1 MTASIHSPPAS
12 PIHAKKPVNTGLSA
26 ETGDKPPE
34 MGGDFALLFANMMAG
49 AQGQKLAASADA
61 ASPAANELQAQPL
74 GSKLNIITTTK
85 PVMSDE
91 SLLAFAKSQGL
102 DEKALSLIFQAKP
115 TEAPSDTHTELEA
128 AANLTITPAVEAASA
143 LNSLNVNT
151 VPSTITL
158 EAASALNSLNIN
170 TVPST
175 ITLEAASALNSLN
188 VNVDTTSLDVAKL
201 NVATSTTTLDS
212 ATTAKLMNSDAALL
226 KVSLA
231 NATPE
236 IKPVVQPNTLQL
248 DAESSMSWSVENTEP
263 TKTLLNAAA
272 PVANE
277 VLKPVLF
284 GLNGVRDGII
294 KPTTPAAVELP
305 TAYPEKQSLAA
316 SLLFAAPEAA
326 QFAKRLESKMA
337 LLKAPETMFSKAK
350 PTYAISAPLNIEA
363 SAVILPDPV
372 LDTLVIDTELT
383 GQELQSVLSHKQET
397 GGENK
402 DTSTP
407 TTSNVS
413 QTDADER
420 VQQYEK
426 ISQRVAEA
434 LGQRLSAQ
442 IARGDW
448 KVDLT
453 LKPHNLGNIGIELKM
468 HKGELQASFTASNS
482 ATRDL
487 IVDGLP
493 KLRQTLGNLGM
504 DIAHMDVNNKQERQN
519 GGNST
524 PGQQQHQG
532 NRGSASG
539 EIAKTVT
546 TSTPTVA
553 ASKTGSTDGLDV
565 LV

>member
-1 MTASIHSPPAS
+1 MTASIHSPAAS

-115 TEAPSDTHTELEA
+115 TEAASDTPTELEA
-128 AANLTITPAVEAASA
+128 VANLITATTALSSPALDAASA
-143 LNSLNVNT
+143 LNSLNVNI
-151 VPSTITL
+151 VPSTTTL
-158 EAASALNSLNIN
+158 D
-170 TVPST
+170 
-175 ITLEAASALNSLN
+175 AASALNSLN
-188 VNVDTTSLDVAKL
+188 VNVDTTPLDVAKL

-226 KVSLA
+226 KASPA
-231 NATPE
+231 NVAPE
-236 IKPVVQPNTLQL
+236 IKPAVQPNTLHL

-326 QFAKRLESKMA
+326 QFAKRLEVKMA
-337 LLKAPETMFSKAK
+337 LLKAPENMFSKAK
-350 PTYAISAPLNIEA
+350 PTAAISAPLNIEA

-553 ASKTGSTDGLDV
+553 ASKTGSADGLDV

>member
-1 MTASIHSPPAS
+1 MTATIHSPAAS
-12 PIHAKKPVNTGLSA
+12 PIHAKKPVNTGLST

-34 MGGDFALLFANMMAG
+34 TGGDFALLFASMMAG
-49 AQGQKLAASADA
+49 AQGQKLAATEGE
-61 ASPAANELQAQPL
+61 ASPAASELQAQPL

-102 DEKALSLIFQAKP
+102 DEKAISLIFQAKP
-115 TEAPSDTHTELEA
+115 TPPVSDP
-128 AANLTITPAVEAASA
+128 LTDGEVASTPVVSTLATDASTTIDG
-143 LNSLNVNT
+143 LNVN
-151 VPSTITL
+151 
-158 EAASALNSLNIN
+158 AASQASTLLTDANSNLKNI
-170 TVPST
+170 
-175 ITLEAASALNSLN
+175 
-188 VNVDTTSLDVAKL
+188 
-201 NVATSTTTLDS
+201 
-212 ATTAKLMNSDAALL
+212 DAALL
-226 KVSLA
+226 AASLA
-231 NATPE
+231 KVTPA
-236 IKPVVQPNTLQL
+236 IKPAAQPNTLQL
-248 DAESSMSWSVENTEP
+248 DADSSMSWSVENPEQ
-263 TKTLLNAAA
+263 TKALLNSPA
-272 PVANE
+272 PVGNE

-284 GLNGVRDGII
+284 GLNGVRDGVI
-294 KPTTPAAVELP
+294 KPTTPAATELQI
-305 TAYPEKQSLAA
+305 AHPEKLSLAA
-316 SLLFAAPEAA
+316 SLIFAAPEAA
-326 QFAKRLESKMA
+326 QFAKRLQTKMA
-337 LLKAPETMFSKAK
+337 LLKAPDNLTANTKTSTIIST
-350 PTYAISAPLNIEA
+350 PTSLDT
-363 SAVILPDPV
+363 SAVSLPDPV
-372 LDTLVIDTELT
+372 LDTLVVDTELS
-383 GQELQSVLSHKQET
+383 GQELQSVLSHKQDT

-402 DTSTP
+402 DLSAP
-407 TTSNVS
+407 ASNNVS
-413 QTDADER
+413 QTDAQDR
-420 VQQYEK
+420 VEQYEK
-426 ISQRVAEA
+426 ITQRVAEA

-468 HKGELQASFTASNS
+468 NKGELEASFTASN
-482 ATRDL
+482 AVTRDL

-553 ASKTGSTDGLDV
+553 ASKTGGADGLDV

>member
-1 MTASIHSPPAS
+1 MTASIHSPAAS

-61 ASPAANELQAQPL
+61 ASPAASELQAQPL

-102 DEKALSLIFQAKP
+102 DEKALSLIFQAKSS
-115 TEAPSDTHTELEA
+115 EAASDTPPELEVAANLAITPALEA
-128 AANLTITPAVEAASA
+128 AST
-143 LNSLNVNT
+143 LNSLN
-151 VPSTITL
+151 
-158 EAASALNSLNIN
+158 A
-170 TVPST
+170 
-175 ITLEAASALNSLN
+175 
-188 VNVDTTSLDVAKL
+188 DTTALDATKL
-201 NVATSTTTLDS
+201 NVATSPTALDS
-212 ATTAKLMNSDAALL
+212 ATTAKHMNSDAALL
-226 KVSLA
+226 KASPA
-231 NATPE
+231 NVTPE
-236 IKPVVQPNTLQL
+236 IKPAVQPNTLQL

-294 KPTTPAAVELP
+294 KPTTPAALELP

-326 QFAKRLESKMA
+326 QFAKRLEAKMA
-337 LLKAPETMFSKAK
+337 LLKAPENMFSKAK
-350 PTYAISAPLNIEA
+350 PTAAISAPLNIEA
-363 SAVILPDPV
+363 SAVILPDPI

-493 KLRQTLGNLGM
+493 KLRQTLGDLGM

-524 PGQQQHQG
+524 PDQQQHQG

-553 ASKTGSTDGLDV
+553 ASKTGIADGLDV

>member
-1 MTASIHSPPAS
+1 MTATIHSPAAS
-12 PIHAKKPVNTGLSA
+12 PIHAKKPVNTGLST

-34 MGGDFALLFANMMAG
+34 TGGDFALLFASMMAG
-49 AQGQKLAASADA
+49 AQGQKLAATEGE
-61 ASPAANELQAQPL
+61 ASPAASELQAQPL

-102 DEKALSLIFQAKP
+102 DEKAISLIFQAKP
-115 TEAPSDTHTELEA
+115 TPPVSDP
-128 AANLTITPAVEAASA
+128 LTDGEVATTPVVSTLATDASTTIDG
-143 LNSLNVNT
+143 LNVN
-151 VPSTITL
+151 
-158 EAASALNSLNIN
+158 AASQASTLLTDANS
-170 TVPST
+170 
-175 ITLEAASALNSLN
+175 
-188 VNVDTTSLDVAKL
+188 KM
-201 NVATSTTTLDS
+201 
-212 ATTAKLMNSDAALL
+212 KNSDAALL
-226 KVSLA
+226 AASLA
-231 NATPE
+231 KVTPA
-236 IKPVVQPNTLQL
+236 IKPAAQPNTLQL
-248 DAESSMSWSVENTEP
+248 DADSSMSWSVENPEQ
-263 TKTLLNAAA
+263 TKALLSSPA
-272 PVANE
+272 PVGNE

-284 GLNGVRDGII
+284 GLNGVRDGVI
-294 KPTTPAAVELP
+294 KPTTPAATELQI
-305 TAYPEKQSLAA
+305 AHPEKLSLAA
-316 SLLFAAPEAA
+316 SLIFAAPEAA
-326 QFAKRLESKMA
+326 QFAKRLQTKMA
-337 LLKAPETMFSKAK
+337 LLKAPDNLTANTKTSTIIST
-350 PTYAISAPLNIEA
+350 PTSLDT
-363 SAVILPDPV
+363 SAVSLPDPV
-372 LDTLVIDTELT
+372 LDTLVVDTELT
-383 GQELQSVLSHKQET
+383 GQELQSVLSHKQDT
-397 GGENK
+397 SGENK
-402 DTSTP
+402 DLSAP
-407 TTSNVS
+407 ASNNVS
-413 QTDADER
+413 QTDAQDR
-420 VQQYEK
+420 VEQYEK
-426 ISQRVAEA
+426 ITQRVAEA

-468 HKGELQASFTASNS
+468 NKGELEASFTASN
-482 ATRDL
+482 AVTRDL

-553 ASKTGSTDGLDV
+553 ASKTGGADGLDV

>member
-1 MTASIHSPPAS
+1 MTASIHSPAAS

-26 ETGDKPPE
+26 EPGEKPTE
-34 MGGDFALLFANMMAG
+34 TGGDFALLFASMMAG
-49 AQGQKLAASADA
+49 AQGQNLAAMEGA
-61 ASPAANELQAQPL
+61 ASPAASELQAQPL
-74 GSKLNIITTTK
+74 GSKLNIITTTT

-102 DEKALSLIFQAKP
+102 DEKALSLIFQTKP
-115 TEAPSDTHTELEA
+115 TQIESDPLTNLEVPTAPANVSTDELTA
-128 AANLTITPAVEAASA
+128 MDGTDAANS
-143 LNSLNVNT
+143 
-151 VPSTITL
+151 
-158 EAASALNSLNIN
+158 
-170 TVPST
+170 
-175 ITLEAASALNSLN
+175 
-188 VNVDTTSLDVAKL
+188 
-201 NVATSTTTLDS
+201 
-212 ATTAKLMNSDAALL
+212 KLMNSDAALL
-226 KVSLA
+226 KASLA

-236 IKPVVQPNTLQL
+236 AKPAAQPNTLQL
-248 DAESSMSWSVENTEP
+248 DANSSMSWSVENPEQ
-263 TKTLLNAAA
+263 TKTLINGTA

-284 GLNGVRDGII
+284 GLNGVRDGVI
-294 KPTTPAAVELP
+294 KPTTPTLP
-305 TAYPEKQSLAA
+305 TVAELQNTHPEKQSLAA
-316 SLLFAAPEAA
+316 SLIFAAPEAA
-326 QFAKRLESKMA
+326 QFAKRLQAKMA
-337 LLKAPETMFSKAK
+337 LLKAPENMVAHAK
-350 PTYAISAPLNIEA
+350 PATIINTSTILDPQ
-363 SAVILPDPV
+363 AVSLPDPI
-372 LDTLVIDTELT
+372 LDTLVVETELT
-383 GQELQSVLSHKQET
+383 GQELQSVLSYKQET
-397 GGENK
+397 EGENAELSAPAA
-402 DTSTP
+402 T
-407 TTSNVS
+407 NVS
-413 QTDADER
+413 QTDAEER

-434 LGQRLSAQ
+434 LGQRLAAQ

-468 HKGELQASFTASNS
+468 HKGELEASFTASNS

-493 KLRQTLGNLGM
+493 KLRQTLGDLGM

-524 PGQQQHQG
+524 PSQQQQQG

-553 ASKTGSTDGLDV
+553 ASKTGGADGLDV

>member
-1 MTASIHSPPAS
+1 MTASIHSPAAS

-26 ETGDKPPE
+26 ETGEKPPE

-49 AQGQKLAASADA
+49 AQGQKLAASANA

-74 GSKLNIITTTK
+74 GSKLNIITTIK

-102 DEKALSLIFQAKP
+102 DEKALNLIFQAKP
-115 TEAPSDTHTELEA
+115 AEAASDTPTELETSA
-128 AANLTITPAVEAASA
+128 DLITATTAPSSPSLDAAST
-143 LNSLNVNT
+143 LNSLN
-151 VPSTITL
+151 
-158 EAASALNSLNIN
+158 A
-170 TVPST
+170 
-175 ITLEAASALNSLN
+175 
-188 VNVDTTSLDVAKL
+188 DTTAIEATKL
-201 NVATSTTTLDS
+201 NVATSPTALDS
-212 ATTAKLMNSDAALL
+212 ATTTKLMNSDAALL
-226 KVSLA
+226 KASLA

-248 DAESSMSWSVENTEP
+248 DAESSMSWSVENPEP

-326 QFAKRLESKMA
+326 QFAKRLEAKMA
-337 LLKAPETMFSKAK
+337 LLKAPENMFSKAK
-350 PTYAISAPLNIEA
+350 PTAAISAPLNIEA

-493 KLRQTLGNLGM
+493 KLRQTLGDLGM

-553 ASKTGSTDGLDV
+553 ASKTGSADGLDV

>member
-1 MTASIHSPPAS
+1 MTASIHSPAAS

-26 ETGDKPPE
+26 EPGEKPTE
-34 MGGDFALLFANMMAG
+34 TGGDFALLFASMMAG
-49 AQGQKLAASADA
+49 AQGQNLAAMEGA
-61 ASPAANELQAQPL
+61 ASPAASELQAQPL
-74 GSKLNIITTTK
+74 GSKLNIITTTT

-102 DEKALSLIFQAKP
+102 DEKALSLIFQTKP
-115 TEAPSDTHTELEA
+115 TQIESDPLTNLEVPTAPANVSTDVTAMDGIEA
-128 AANLTITPAVEAASA
+128 A
-143 LNSLNVNT
+143 NS
-151 VPSTITL
+151 
-158 EAASALNSLNIN
+158 
-170 TVPST
+170 
-175 ITLEAASALNSLN
+175 
-188 VNVDTTSLDVAKL
+188 
-201 NVATSTTTLDS
+201 
-212 ATTAKLMNSDAALL
+212 KLMNSDAALL
-226 KVSLA
+226 KASLA

-236 IKPVVQPNTLQL
+236 AKPAAQPNTLQL
-248 DAESSMSWSVENTEP
+248 DANSSMSWSVENPEQ
-263 TKTLLNAAA
+263 TKTLINGTA
-272 PVANE
+272 PVTNE

-284 GLNGVRDGII
+284 GLNGVRDGVI
-294 KPTTPAAVELP
+294 KPTTPPVSTLAELQNNH
-305 TAYPEKQSLAA
+305 PEKQSLAA
-316 SLLFAAPEAA
+316 SLIFAAPEAA
-326 QFAKRLESKMA
+326 QFAKRLQAKMA
-337 LLKAPETMFSKAK
+337 LLKAPENMVAHAK
-350 PTYAISAPLNIEA
+350 PATIINTSTIFDPQ
-363 SAVILPDPV
+363 AVSLPDPI
-372 LDTLVIDTELT
+372 LDTLVVETELT
-383 GQELQSVLSHKQET
+383 GQELQSVLSYKQET
-397 GGENK
+397 EGENAELSAPAA
-402 DTSTP
+402 T
-407 TTSNVS
+407 NVS
-413 QTDADER
+413 QTDAEER

-434 LGQRLSAQ
+434 LGQRLAAQ

-468 HKGELQASFTASNS
+468 HKGELEASFTASNS

-493 KLRQTLGNLGM
+493 KLRQTLGDLGM

-524 PGQQQHQG
+524 PSQQQQQG

-553 ASKTGSTDGLDV
+553 ASKTGGADGLDV

>member
-1 MTASIHSPPAS
+1 MTASIHSPAAS

-61 ASPAANELQAQPL
+61 ASPAASELQAQPL

-102 DEKALSLIFQAKP
+102 DEKALSLIFQAKSS
-115 TEAPSDTHTELEA
+115 EAASDTPTELEVA
-128 AANLTITPAVEAASA
+128 ASLAITPA
-143 LNSLNVNT
+143 
-151 VPSTITL
+151 L
-158 EAASALNSLNIN
+158 EAASALNSLNEN
-170 TVPST
+170 ADPST
-175 ITLEAASALNSLN
+175 LDAATLKVVTLPTTFDAATL
-188 VNVDTTSLDVAKL
+188 K
-201 NVATSTTTLDS
+201 VATLPITLDS
-212 ATTAKLMNSDAALL
+212 DTTTKLMNSDATLL
-226 KVSLA
+226 KASLT
-231 NATPE
+231 NASPE
-236 IKPVVQPNTLQL
+236 IKPAVQPNTLQL
-248 DAESSMSWSVENTEP
+248 DADSSISWSVENAEQ
-263 TKTLLNAAA
+263 TKTLLTSPT

-294 KPTTPAAVELP
+294 KPTTPAVVVLP

-326 QFAKRLESKMA
+326 QFAKRLEAKIA
-337 LLKAPETMFSKAK
+337 LLKAPENMFSNAK
-350 PTYAISAPLNIEA
+350 PASVVSTPINIEA
-363 SAVILPDPV
+363 SAIILPDPI
-372 LDTLVIDTELT
+372 LDTLVIDTELS
-383 GQELQSVLSHKQET
+383 GQELQSVLSHQQEKAS
-397 GGENK
+397 ENN
-402 DTSTP
+402 DVSAPSTD
-407 TTSNVS
+407 NVS

-434 LGQRLSAQ
+434 LGQRLLAQ

-493 KLRQTLGNLGM
+493 KLRQTLGDLGM

-524 PGQQQHQG
+524 PDQQQHQS

>member
-1 MTASIHSPPAS
+1 MTATIHSPAAS
-12 PIHAKKPVNTGLSA
+12 PIHAKKPVNTGLST

-34 MGGDFALLFANMMAG
+34 TGGDFALLFASMMAG
-49 AQGQKLAASADA
+49 AQGQKLAATEGE
-61 ASPAANELQAQPL
+61 ASPAASELQAQPL

-102 DEKALSLIFQAKP
+102 DEKAISLIFQAKP
-115 TEAPSDTHTELEA
+115 TPPASDP
-128 AANLTITPAVEAASA
+128 LTDGEVASTPVVSTLATDASTTIDG
-143 LNSLNVNT
+143 LNVN
-151 VPSTITL
+151 
-158 EAASALNSLNIN
+158 AASQASTLLTDANSNM
-170 TVPST
+170 
-175 ITLEAASALNSLN
+175 
-188 VNVDTTSLDVAKL
+188 K
-201 NVATSTTTLDS
+201 
-212 ATTAKLMNSDAALL
+212 NSDAALL
-226 KVSLA
+226 AASLA
-231 NATPE
+231 KVTPA
-236 IKPVVQPNTLQL
+236 IKPAAQPNTLQL
-248 DAESSMSWSVENTEP
+248 DADSSMSWSVENPEQ
-263 TKTLLNAAA
+263 TKALLNS
-272 PVANE
+272 PTPIGNE

-284 GLNGVRDGII
+284 GLNGVRDGVI
-294 KPTTPAAVELP
+294 KPTTPAATELQI
-305 TAYPEKQSLAA
+305 AHPEKLSLAA
-316 SLLFAAPEAA
+316 SLIFAAPEAA
-326 QFAKRLESKMA
+326 QFAKRLQTKMA
-337 LLKAPETMFSKAK
+337 LLKAPDNLTANTKTSTIIST
-350 PTYAISAPLNIEA
+350 PTSLDT
-363 SAVILPDPV
+363 SAVSLPDPV
-372 LDTLVIDTELT
+372 LDTLVVDTELT
-383 GQELQSVLSHKQET
+383 GQELQSVLSHKQDT
-397 GGENK
+397 SGENK
-402 DTSTP
+402 DLSAP
-407 TTSNVS
+407 ASNNVS
-413 QTDADER
+413 QTDAQER
-420 VQQYEK
+420 VEQYEK
-426 ISQRVAEA
+426 ITQRVAEA

-468 HKGELQASFTASNS
+468 NKGELEASFTASN
-482 ATRDL
+482 AVTRDL

-553 ASKTGSTDGLDV
+553 ASKTGGADGLDV

>member
-1 MTASIHSPPAS
+1 M
-12 PIHAKKPVNTGLSA
+12 
-26 ETGDKPPE
+26 
-34 MGGDFALLFANMMAG
+34 LFANMMAG
-49 AQGQKLAASADA
+49 AQGQKLAATDDA
-61 ASPAANELQAQPL
+61 ASPAASELQAQPL

-115 TEAPSDTHTELEA
+115 TGAASDTLTELEA
-128 AANLTITPAVEAASA
+128 AANLTTTPTLDATSA
-143 LNSLNVNT
+143 INSLNGNG
-151 VPSTITL
+151 
-158 EAASALNSLNIN
+158 
-170 TVPST
+170 
-175 ITLEAASALNSLN
+175 
-188 VNVDTTSLDVAKL
+188 D
-201 NVATSTTTLDS
+201 
-212 ATTAKLMNSDAALL
+212 TTAKLMNSDAALL
-226 KVSLA
+226 KASLA
-231 NATPE
+231 HASPE
-236 IKPVVQPNTLQL
+236 IKPVAQPNTMQL
-248 DAESSMSWSVENTEP
+248 DADSSMSWSVENADQ
-263 TKTLLNAAA
+263 TKTLLTSPA

-294 KPTTPAAVELP
+294 KPTTPAVTVLP

-316 SLLFAAPEAA
+316 SLIFAAPEAA
-326 QFAKRLESKMA
+326 QFAKRLEAKMA
-337 LLKAPETMFSKAK
+337 LLKAPENMFSNAK
-350 PTYAISAPLNIEA
+350 HASVISAPINIEA

-372 LDTLVIDTELT
+372 LDTLVIDTELS
-383 GQELQSVLSHKQET
+383 GQELQSVLSHQQEKT
-397 GGENK
+397 SENN
-402 DTSTP
+402 DVSAPRTD
-407 TTSNVS
+407 NVS

-493 KLRQTLGNLGM
+493 KLRQTLGDLGM

-524 PGQQQHQG
+524 PDQQQHQA

-553 ASKTGSTDGLDV
+553 ASKTGSADGLDV

>member
-1 MTASIHSPPAS
+1 MTASIHSPAAS
-12 PIHAKKPVNTGLSA
+12 PIHAKKPVNTGLST

-34 MGGDFALLFANMMAG
+34 TGGDFALLFANMMAG
-49 AQGQKLAASADA
+49 AQGQNLAASEAA
-61 ASPAANELQAQPL
+61 ASPAATELQAQPL
-74 GSKLNIITTTK
+74 GTKLNIITTTK

-115 TEAPSDTHTELEA
+115 TAVASDTSTELET
-128 AANLTITPAVEAASA
+128 AANLTITPTIEGASA
-143 LNSLNVNT
+143 ANNLNGNTDPSSLDSAKLKVA
-151 VPSTITL
+151 TL
-158 EAASALNSLNIN
+158 
-170 TVPST
+170 P
-175 ITLEAASALNSLN
+175 
-188 VNVDTTSLDVAKL
+188 TSLDA
-201 NVATSTTTLDS
+201 D
-212 ATTAKLMNSDAALL
+212 TTAKLMNSDAALL
-226 KVSLA
+226 KASLA
-231 NATPE
+231 NATPATQSVAE
-236 IKPVVQPNTLQL
+236 PNTLQL

-284 GLNGVRDGII
+284 GLNGVRDGVI
-294 KPTTPAAVELP
+294 KPTTPALFEMQ
-305 TAYPEKQSLAA
+305 TTHPEKQSLAA

-326 QFAKRLESKMA
+326 QFAKRLEDKMA
-337 LLKAPETMFSKAK
+337 LLKAPEHMLSQAK
-350 PTYAISAPLNIEA
+350 PTTIITTPTSLEPSAIM
-363 SAVILPDPV
+363 LPDPI
-372 LDTLVIDTELT
+372 LDTLVIDTELS
-383 GQELQSVLSHKQET
+383 GQELQSVLSHQQEKMSENNDVTAPST
-397 GGENK
+397 G
-402 DTSTP
+402 
-407 TTSNVS
+407 NVS

-468 HKGELQASFTASNS
+468 HKGELQASFTASNA

-493 KLRQTLGNLGM
+493 KLRQTLGDLGM
-504 DIAHMDVNNKQERQN
+504 DIAHMDVNNKQEHQN

-524 PGQQQHQG
+524 PGQQQQQG

-539 EIAKTVT
+539 ETAKTVT
-546 TSTPTVA
+546 TSTPNVA
-553 ASKTGSTDGLDV
+553 ASKTGTADGLDV

>member
-1 MTASIHSPPAS
+1 MTASIHSPAAS
-12 PIHAKKPVNTGLSA
+12 PIHAKKPVNTGLST

-49 AQGQKLAASADA
+49 AQGQKLAASDDA
-61 ASPAANELQAQPL
+61 ASPAASELQAQPL
-74 GSKLNIITTTK
+74 GSKLNIITTSK
-85 PVMSDE
+85 PVMSDA

-115 TEAPSDTHTELEA
+115 TEAASDASTELQA
-128 AANLTITPAVEAASA
+128 AANLTITPTIEDASA
-143 LNSLNVNT
+143 INSLSENAD
-151 VPSTITL
+151 PSTLDAAKLKVATL
-158 EAASALNSLNIN
+158 PTALD
-170 TVPST
+170 
-175 ITLEAASALNSLN
+175 A
-188 VNVDTTSLDVAKL
+188 DTTSKL
-201 NVATSTTTLDS
+201 T
-212 ATTAKLMNSDAALL
+212 NSDAALL
-226 KVSLA
+226 KASLA
-231 NATPE
+231 NPSPE
-236 IKPVVQPNTLQL
+236 IKAAAQPNTLQL
-248 DAESSMSWSVENTEP
+248 DADSSMSWSVENTER
-263 TKTLLNAAA
+263 TKTMQNAAA

-294 KPTTPAAVELP
+294 KPTTPAVVVLP

-316 SLLFAAPEAA
+316 SLIFAAPEAA
-326 QFAKRLESKMA
+326 QFAKRLEAKMA
-337 LLKAPETMFSKAK
+337 LLKAPENMFSNAK
-350 PTYAISAPLNIEA
+350 PTSLVSTPINIEA
-363 SAVILPDPV
+363 SAIILPDPV
-372 LDTLVIDTELT
+372 LDTLVIDTELS
-383 GQELQSVLSHKQET
+383 GQELQSVLSHQQDKASEDNDVT
-397 GGENK
+397 AP
-402 DTSTP
+402 S
-407 TTSNVS
+407 TSNVS

-493 KLRQTLGNLGM
+493 KLRQTLGDLGM
-504 DIAHMDVNNKQERQN
+504 DIAYMDVNNKQEHQN

-524 PGQQQHQG
+524 PDQKQYQG
-532 NRGSASG
+532 NRGSTGG

>member
-1 MTASIHSPPAS
+1 MTASIHSPAAS
-12 PIHAKKPVNTGLSA
+12 PIHAKKPVNTGLST

-115 TEAPSDTHTELEA
+115 TGAASDMPTELEA
-128 AANLTITPAVEAASA
+128 AAHLTITPA
-143 LNSLNVNT
+143 
-151 VPSTITL
+151 L
-158 EAASALNSLNIN
+158 EAASALNSLNEN
-170 TVPST
+170 ADPST
-175 ITLEAASALNSLN
+175 LDAATL
-188 VNVDTTSLDVAKL
+188 K
-201 NVATSTTTLDS
+201 VATLPITLDS
-212 ATTAKLMNSDAALL
+212 DTTTKLMNSDAALL
-226 KVSLA
+226 KASLT
-231 NATPE
+231 NASPE
-236 IKPVVQPNTLQL
+236 IKPAVQPNTLQL
-248 DAESSMSWSVENTEP
+248 DADSSISWSVENAEQ
-263 TKTLLNAAA
+263 TKTLLTSPT

-294 KPTTPAAVELP
+294 KPTTPAVVVLP

-326 QFAKRLESKMA
+326 QFAKRLEAKIA
-337 LLKAPETMFSKAK
+337 LLKAPENMFSNAK
-350 PTYAISAPLNIEA
+350 PASVVSTPINIEA
-363 SAVILPDPV
+363 SAIILPDPI
-372 LDTLVIDTELT
+372 LDTLVIDTELS
-383 GQELQSVLSHKQET
+383 GQELQSVLSHQQEKAS
-397 GGENK
+397 ENN
-402 DTSTP
+402 DVSAPSTD
-407 TTSNVS
+407 NVS

-493 KLRQTLGNLGM
+493 KLRQTLGDLGM

-524 PGQQQHQG
+524 PDQQQHQS

>member
-1 MTASIHSPPAS
+1 M
-12 PIHAKKPVNTGLSA
+12 
-26 ETGDKPPE
+26 
-34 MGGDFALLFANMMAG
+34 LFANMMAG
-49 AQGQKLAASADA
+49 AQGQKLAATDDS
-61 ASPAANELQAQPL
+61 ASPAASELQAQPL

-115 TEAPSDTHTELEA
+115 TGAASDTLTELEA
-128 AANLTITPAVEAASA
+128 AANLTTTPTLDATSA
-143 LNSLNVNT
+143 INSLNGNG
-151 VPSTITL
+151 
-158 EAASALNSLNIN
+158 
-170 TVPST
+170 
-175 ITLEAASALNSLN
+175 
-188 VNVDTTSLDVAKL
+188 D
-201 NVATSTTTLDS
+201 
-212 ATTAKLMNSDAALL
+212 TTAKLMNSDASLL
-226 KVSLA
+226 KASLA
-231 NATPE
+231 HASPE
-236 IKPVVQPNTLQL
+236 IKPVAQPNTLQL
-248 DAESSMSWSVENTEP
+248 DADSSMSWSVENAEQ
-263 TKTLLNAAA
+263 TKTLLTSPA

-294 KPTTPAAVELP
+294 KPTTPAVTVLP

-316 SLLFAAPEAA
+316 SLIFAAPEAA
-326 QFAKRLESKMA
+326 QFAKRLEAKMA
-337 LLKAPETMFSKAK
+337 LLKAPENMFSIAK
-350 PTYAISAPLNIEA
+350 HASVVSTPINIEA
-363 SAVILPDPV
+363 SAVILPDPI
-372 LDTLVIDTELT
+372 LDTLVIDTELS
-383 GQELQSVLSHKQET
+383 GQELQSVLSHQQEKT
-397 GGENK
+397 SENN
-402 DTSTP
+402 DVSAPRTD
-407 TTSNVS
+407 NVS

-493 KLRQTLGNLGM
+493 KLRQTLGDLGM

-524 PGQQQHQG
+524 PDQQQHQA

-553 ASKTGSTDGLDV
+553 ASKTGSADGLDV

>member
-1 MTASIHSPPAS
+1 MTASIHSPAAS
-12 PIHAKKPVNTGLSA
+12 PIHAKKPVNTGLST

-115 TEAPSDTHTELEA
+115 TGAASDMPTELEA
-128 AANLTITPAVEAASA
+128 AAHLTITPA
-143 LNSLNVNT
+143 
-151 VPSTITL
+151 L
-158 EAASALNSLNIN
+158 EAASALNSLNEN
-170 TVPST
+170 ADPST
-175 ITLEAASALNSLN
+175 LDAASL
-188 VNVDTTSLDVAKL
+188 K
-201 NVATSTTTLDS
+201 VATLPTTFDAATLKVATLPITLDS
-212 ATTAKLMNSDAALL
+212 DTTTKFMNSDAALL
-226 KVSLA
+226 KASLT

-236 IKPVVQPNTLQL
+236 IKPAAQPNTLQL
-248 DAESSMSWSVENTEP
+248 DADSSISWSVEKAEQ
-263 TKTLLNAAA
+263 TKTLLTSPT

-294 KPTTPAAVELP
+294 KPTTPAVVVLP

-326 QFAKRLESKMA
+326 QFAKRLEAKIA
-337 LLKAPETMFSKAK
+337 LLKAPENMFSNAK
-350 PTYAISAPLNIEA
+350 PASVVSTPISIEA
-363 SAVILPDPV
+363 SAIILPDPI
-372 LDTLVIDTELT
+372 LDTLVIDTELS
-383 GQELQSVLSHKQET
+383 GQELQSVLSHQQEKAS
-397 GGENK
+397 ENS
-402 DTSTP
+402 DVSAPSTD
-407 TTSNVS
+407 NVS

-493 KLRQTLGNLGM
+493 KLRQTLGDLGM

-524 PGQQQHQG
+524 PDQQQHQS

-553 ASKTGSTDGLDV
+553 ASKTGNTDGLDV

>member
-1 MTASIHSPPAS
+1 MTATIHSPAAS
-12 PIHAKKPVNTGLSA
+12 PIHAKKPVNTGLST

-34 MGGDFALLFANMMAG
+34 TGGDFALLFASMMAG
-49 AQGQKLAASADA
+49 AQGQKLAATEGE
-61 ASPAANELQAQPL
+61 ASPAASELQAQPL

-102 DEKALSLIFQAKP
+102 DEKAISLIFQAKP
-115 TEAPSDTHTELEA
+115 TPPVSDPLTDGEVASTPVVSTLATDVSTTIDGLNLNAETQ
-128 AANLTITPAVEAASA
+128 ANTLDTAKLTVTTS
-143 LNSLNVNT
+143 
-151 VPSTITL
+151 PSTIPTD
-158 EAASALNSLNIN
+158 STGKVLNN
-170 TVPST
+170 
-175 ITLEAASALNSLN
+175 
-188 VNVDTTSLDVAKL
+188 
-201 NVATSTTTLDS
+201 
-212 ATTAKLMNSDAALL
+212 DAALL
-226 KVSLA
+226 AASLA
-231 NATPE
+231 KVTPA
-236 IKPVVQPNTLQL
+236 IKPAAQPNTLQL
-248 DAESSMSWSVENTEP
+248 DADSSMSWSVENPEQ
-263 TKTLLNAAA
+263 TKALLNSPA
-272 PVANE
+272 PVGNE

-284 GLNGVRDGII
+284 GLNGVRDGVI
-294 KPTTPAAVELP
+294 KPTTPAATELQI
-305 TAYPEKQSLAA
+305 AHPEKLSLAA
-316 SLLFAAPEAA
+316 SLIFAAPEAA
-326 QFAKRLESKMA
+326 QFAKRLQTKMA
-337 LLKAPETMFSKAK
+337 LLKAPDNLTANTKTSTIIST
-350 PTYAISAPLNIEA
+350 PTSLDT
-363 SAVILPDPV
+363 SAVSLPDPV
-372 LDTLVIDTELT
+372 LDTLVVDTELT
-383 GQELQSVLSHKQET
+383 GQELQSVLSHKQDT
-397 GGENK
+397 NGENK
-402 DTSTP
+402 DLSAP
-407 TTSNVS
+407 ASNNVS
-413 QTDADER
+413 QTDAQDR
-420 VQQYEK
+420 VEQYEK
-426 ISQRVAEA
+426 ITQRVAEA

-468 HKGELQASFTASNS
+468 NKGELEASFTASN
-482 ATRDL
+482 AVTRVL

-553 ASKTGSTDGLDV
+553 ASKTGGADGLDV

>member
-1 MTASIHSPPAS
+1 
-12 PIHAKKPVNTGLSA
+12 
-26 ETGDKPPE
+26 
-34 MGGDFALLFANMMAG
+34 MGGDFAMLFANMMAG
-49 AQGQKLAASADA
+49 AQGQKLAATDDA
-61 ASPAANELQAQPL
+61 ASPAASELQAQPL

-115 TEAPSDTHTELEA
+115 TGAASDTPTELEA
-128 AANLTITPAVEAASA
+128 AANLTITPTLEAATA
-143 LNSLNVNT
+143 LNSLNGNVE
-151 VPSTITL
+151 PST
-158 EAASALNSLNIN
+158 
-170 TVPST
+170 
-175 ITLEAASALNSLN
+175 
-188 VNVDTTSLDVAKL
+188 LDA
-201 NVATSTTTLDS
+201 D
-212 ATTAKLMNSDAALL
+212 TTAKLMNSDAALL
-226 KVSLA
+226 KASLA
-231 NATPE
+231 HASPE
-236 IKPVVQPNTLQL
+236 IKPAAQPNTLQL
-248 DAESSMSWSVENTEP
+248 DADSSMSWSVENAEQ
-263 TKTLLNAAA
+263 TKTLLTSPA

-294 KPTTPAAVELP
+294 KPTTPTVTVLP

-316 SLLFAAPEAA
+316 SLIFAAPEAA
-326 QFAKRLESKMA
+326 QFAKRLEAKMA
-337 LLKAPETMFSKAK
+337 LLKAPENMFSNAK
-350 PTYAISAPLNIEA
+350 HASVISAPINIEA

-372 LDTLVIDTELT
+372 LDTLVIDTELS
-383 GQELQSVLSHKQET
+383 GQELQSVLSHQQEKT
-397 GGENK
+397 SENN
-402 DTSTP
+402 DVSAPRTD
-407 TTSNVS
+407 NVS

-493 KLRQTLGNLGM
+493 KLRQTLGDLGM

-524 PGQQQHQG
+524 PDQQQHQA

-553 ASKTGSTDGLDV
+553 ASKTGSADGLDV

>member
-1 MTASIHSPPAS
+1 MTASIHSPAAS
-12 PIHAKKPVNTGLSA
+12 PIHAKKPVNTGLNT

-49 AQGQKLAASADA
+49 AQGQKVAASDDA
-61 ASPAANELQAQPL
+61 ASPAASELQAQPL

-115 TEAPSDTHTELEA
+115 TGAASDTPTELEA
-128 AANLTITPAVEAASA
+128 AANLTITPA
-143 LNSLNVNT
+143 
-151 VPSTITL
+151 L
-158 EAASALNSLNIN
+158 EAASALNSLNGN
-170 TVPST
+170 ADPST
-175 ITLEAASALNSLN
+175 LDAATLKVVTLPTTLDAATLKVVTLP
-188 VNVDTTSLDVAKL
+188 
-201 NVATSTTTLDS
+201 TTLDS
-212 ATTAKLMNSDAALL
+212 DTTTKLMNSDAALL
-226 KVSLA
+226 KASLT
-231 NATPE
+231 NASPE
-236 IKPVVQPNTLQL
+236 IKPAAQPNTLQL
-248 DAESSMSWSVENTEP
+248 DADSSISWSVENAEQ
-263 TKTLLNAAA
+263 TKTLLTSPT

-294 KPTTPAAVELP
+294 KPTTPAVVILP

-316 SLLFAAPEAA
+316 SLIFAAPEAA
-326 QFAKRLESKMA
+326 QFAKRLEAKMA
-337 LLKAPETMFSKAK
+337 LLKAPENVFSNAK
-350 PTYAISAPLNIEA
+350 PTSLVSTPINIEA
-363 SAVILPDPV
+363 SAIILPDPV
-372 LDTLVIDTELT
+372 LDTLVIDTELS
-383 GQELQSVLSHKQET
+383 GQELQSVLSHQQDKASEDNDVT
-397 GGENK
+397 AP
-402 DTSTP
+402 S
-407 TTSNVS
+407 TSNVS

-493 KLRQTLGNLGM
+493 KLRQTLGDLGM
-504 DIAHMDVNNKQERQN
+504 DIAYMDVNNKQERQN

-524 PGQQQHQG
+524 PDQQQHQG

>member
-1 MTASIHSPPAS
+1 MTASIHSPAAS
-12 PIHAKKPVNTGLSA
+12 PIHAKKPVNTGLST

-115 TEAPSDTHTELEA
+115 TGAASDMPTELEVA
-128 AANLTITPAVEAASA
+128 AHLTITPA
-143 LNSLNVNT
+143 
-151 VPSTITL
+151 L
-158 EAASALNSLNIN
+158 EAASALNSLNEN
-170 TVPST
+170 ADPST
-175 ITLEAASALNSLN
+175 LDAATLKVVTLPTTFDAATLKVVTLP
-188 VNVDTTSLDVAKL
+188 TTFDAATLK
-201 NVATSTTTLDS
+201 VATLPITLDS
-212 ATTAKLMNSDAALL
+212 DTTTKLMNSDAALL
-226 KVSLA
+226 KASLT
-231 NATPE
+231 NASPE
-236 IKPVVQPNTLQL
+236 IKPAAQPNTLQL
-248 DAESSMSWSVENTEP
+248 DADSSISWSVENAEQ
-263 TKTLLNAAA
+263 TKTLLTSPT

-294 KPTTPAAVELP
+294 KPTTPAVVVLP
-305 TAYPEKQSLAA
+305 TAYPEKQSPAA

-326 QFAKRLESKMA
+326 QFAKRLEAKIA
-337 LLKAPETMFSKAK
+337 LLKAPENMFSNAK
-350 PTYAISAPLNIEA
+350 PASVVSTPINIEA
-363 SAVILPDPV
+363 SAIILPDPI
-372 LDTLVIDTELT
+372 LDTLVIDTELS
-383 GQELQSVLSHKQET
+383 GQELQSVLSHQQEKAS
-397 GGENK
+397 ENN
-402 DTSTP
+402 DVSAPSTD
-407 TTSNVS
+407 NVS

-493 KLRQTLGNLGM
+493 KLRQTLGDLGM

-524 PGQQQHQG
+524 PDQQQHQS

>member
-1 MTASIHSPPAS
+1 MTASIHSPAAS

-26 ETGDKPPE
+26 EPAEKPTE
-34 MGGDFALLFANMMAG
+34 TGGDFALLFASMMAG
-49 AQGQKLAASADA
+49 AQGQNLAAMEGA
-61 ASPAANELQAQPL
+61 ASPAASELQAQPL
-74 GSKLNIITTTK
+74 GSKLNIITTTT

-102 DEKALSLIFQAKP
+102 DEKALSLIFQTKP
-115 TEAPSDTHTELEA
+115 TQIESEPLTNLEVPTAPANVSTDELTAMDGTEA
-128 AANLTITPAVEAASA
+128 A
-143 LNSLNVNT
+143 NS
-151 VPSTITL
+151 
-158 EAASALNSLNIN
+158 
-170 TVPST
+170 
-175 ITLEAASALNSLN
+175 
-188 VNVDTTSLDVAKL
+188 
-201 NVATSTTTLDS
+201 
-212 ATTAKLMNSDAALL
+212 KLMNSDAALL
-226 KVSLA
+226 KASLA

-236 IKPVVQPNTLQL
+236 AKPAAQPNTLQL
-248 DAESSMSWSVENTEP
+248 DANSSMSWSVENPEQ
-263 TKTLLNAAA
+263 TKTLINGSA

-284 GLNGVRDGII
+284 GLNGVRDGVI
-294 KPTTPAAVELP
+294 KPTTPPLSTVAELQN
-305 TAYPEKQSLAA
+305 THPEKQSLAA
-316 SLLFAAPEAA
+316 SLIFAAPEAA
-326 QFAKRLESKMA
+326 QFAKRLQAKMA
-337 LLKAPETMFSKAK
+337 LLKAPENMVAHAK
-350 PTYAISAPLNIEA
+350 PATIINTSTILDPQ
-363 SAVILPDPV
+363 AVSLPDPI
-372 LDTLVIDTELT
+372 LDTLVVETELT
-383 GQELQSVLSHKQET
+383 GQELQSVLSYKQET
-397 GGENK
+397 ESENAELSAPAA
-402 DTSTP
+402 T
-407 TTSNVS
+407 NVS
-413 QTDADER
+413 QTDAEER

-434 LGQRLSAQ
+434 LGQRLAAQ

-468 HKGELQASFTASNS
+468 HKGELEASFTASNS

-493 KLRQTLGNLGM
+493 KLRQTLGDLGM

-524 PGQQQHQG
+524 PSQQQQQG
-532 NRGSASG
+532 NRGSVSG

-553 ASKTGSTDGLDV
+553 ASKTGGADGLDV

>member
-1 MTASIHSPPAS
+1 
-12 PIHAKKPVNTGLSA
+12 
-26 ETGDKPPE
+26 

-49 AQGQKLAASADA
+49 AQGQKVAASDDA
-61 ASPAANELQAQPL
+61 ASPAASELQAQPL

-115 TEAPSDTHTELEA
+115 TGAASDTPTELEA
-128 AANLTITPAVEAASA
+128 AANLTITPA
-143 LNSLNVNT
+143 
-151 VPSTITL
+151 L
-158 EAASALNSLNIN
+158 EAASALNSLNGN
-170 TVPST
+170 ADPST
-175 ITLEAASALNSLN
+175 LDAATLKVVTLPTTLDAATLKVVTLP
-188 VNVDTTSLDVAKL
+188 
-201 NVATSTTTLDS
+201 TTLDS
-212 ATTAKLMNSDAALL
+212 DTTTKLMNSDAALL
-226 KVSLA
+226 KASLT
-231 NATPE
+231 NASPE
-236 IKPVVQPNTLQL
+236 IKPAAQPNTLQL
-248 DAESSMSWSVENTEP
+248 DADSSISWSVENAEQ
-263 TKTLLNAAA
+263 TKTLLTSPT

-294 KPTTPAAVELP
+294 KPTTPAVVILP

-316 SLLFAAPEAA
+316 SLIFAAPEAA
-326 QFAKRLESKMA
+326 QFAKRLEAKMA
-337 LLKAPETMFSKAK
+337 LLKAPENVFSNAK
-350 PTYAISAPLNIEA
+350 PTSLVSTPINIEA
-363 SAVILPDPV
+363 SAIILPDPV
-372 LDTLVIDTELT
+372 LDTLVIDTELS
-383 GQELQSVLSHKQET
+383 GQELQSVLSHQQDKASEDNDVT
-397 GGENK
+397 AP
-402 DTSTP
+402 S
-407 TTSNVS
+407 TSNVS

-493 KLRQTLGNLGM
+493 KLRQTLGDLGM

-524 PGQQQHQG
+524 PDQQQHQG

>member
-1 MTASIHSPPAS
+1 
-12 PIHAKKPVNTGLSA
+12 
-26 ETGDKPPE
+26 

-61 ASPAANELQAQPL
+61 ASPAASELQAQPL

-115 TEAPSDTHTELEA
+115 TQSASDTPTELEA
-128 AANLTITPAVEAASA
+128 VANLITATTAPSSPALDAASA
-143 LNSLNVNT
+143 LNSLNANT
-151 VPSTITL
+151 T
-158 EAASALNSLNIN
+158 ALDA
-170 TVPST
+170 T
-175 ITLEAASALNSLN
+175 
-188 VNVDTTSLDVAKL
+188 KL
-201 NVATSTTTLDS
+201 NVATSPTALDS

-226 KVSLA
+226 KASPA
-231 NATPE
+231 NVTPE
-236 IKPVVQPNTLQL
+236 IKPAVQPNTLQL
-248 DAESSMSWSVENTEP
+248 DAESSMSWSVENTEQ

-294 KPTTPAAVELP
+294 KPTTPAALELP

-326 QFAKRLESKMA
+326 QFAKRLEAKMA
-337 LLKAPETMFSKAK
+337 LLKAPENMFSKAK
-350 PTYAISAPLNIEA
+350 PTAAISAPLNIEA
-363 SAVILPDPV
+363 SAVILPDPI

-493 KLRQTLGNLGM
+493 KLRQTLGDLGM
-504 DIAHMDVNNKQERQN
+504 DIANMDVNNKQERQN

-524 PGQQQHQG
+524 PDQQQHQG

-553 ASKTGSTDGLDV
+553 ASKTGSADGLDV

>member
-1 MTASIHSPPAS
+1 MTASIHSPAAS

-26 ETGDKPPE
+26 EPGEKPTE
-34 MGGDFALLFANMMAG
+34 TGGDFALLFASMMAG
-49 AQGQKLAASADA
+49 SQGQNLAAMEGA
-61 ASPAANELQAQPL
+61 ASPAASELQAQPL
-74 GSKLNIITTTK
+74 GSKLNIITTTT

-102 DEKALSLIFQAKP
+102 DEKALSLIFQTKP
-115 TEAPSDTHTELEA
+115 TQIESDPLTNLEVPTAPANVSTDELTA
-128 AANLTITPAVEAASA
+128 IDGTDAANS
-143 LNSLNVNT
+143 
-151 VPSTITL
+151 
-158 EAASALNSLNIN
+158 
-170 TVPST
+170 
-175 ITLEAASALNSLN
+175 
-188 VNVDTTSLDVAKL
+188 
-201 NVATSTTTLDS
+201 
-212 ATTAKLMNSDAALL
+212 KLMNSDAALL
-226 KVSLA
+226 KASLA

-236 IKPVVQPNTLQL
+236 AKPAAQPNTLQL
-248 DAESSMSWSVENTEP
+248 DAKPAAQPNTLQLDANSSMSWSVENPEQ
-263 TKTLLNAAA
+263 TKTLINGSA

-277 VLKPVLF
+277 VLKPILF
-284 GLNGVRDGII
+284 GLNGVRDGVI
-294 KPTTPAAVELP
+294 KPTTPPLSTVAELQN
-305 TAYPEKQSLAA
+305 THPEKQSLAA
-316 SLLFAAPEAA
+316 SLIFAAPEAA
-326 QFAKRLESKMA
+326 QFAKRLQAKMA
-337 LLKAPETMFSKAK
+337 LLKAPENMVAHAK
-350 PTYAISAPLNIEA
+350 PATIINTSTIFDPQ
-363 SAVILPDPV
+363 AVSLPDPI
-372 LDTLVIDTELT
+372 LDTLVVETELT
-383 GQELQSVLSHKQET
+383 GQELQSVLSYKQET
-397 GGENK
+397 EGENAELSAPAA
-402 DTSTP
+402 T
-407 TTSNVS
+407 NVS
-413 QTDADER
+413 QTDAEER

-434 LGQRLSAQ
+434 LGQRLAAQ

-468 HKGELQASFTASNS
+468 HKGELEASFTASNS

-493 KLRQTLGNLGM
+493 KLRQTLGDLGM

-524 PGQQQHQG
+524 PSQQQQQG

-553 ASKTGSTDGLDV
+553 ASKTGGTDGLDV

>member
-1 MTASIHSPPAS
+1 M
-12 PIHAKKPVNTGLSA
+12 
-26 ETGDKPPE
+26 
-34 MGGDFALLFANMMAG
+34 
-49 AQGQKLAASADA
+49 
-61 ASPAANELQAQPL
+61 
-74 GSKLNIITTTK
+74 
-85 PVMSDE
+85 
-91 SLLAFAKSQGL
+91 
-102 DEKALSLIFQAKP
+102 
-115 TEAPSDTHTELEA
+115 
-128 AANLTITPAVEAASA
+128 
-143 LNSLNVNT
+143 
-151 VPSTITL
+151 
-158 EAASALNSLNIN
+158 
-170 TVPST
+170 
-175 ITLEAASALNSLN
+175 
-188 VNVDTTSLDVAKL
+188 
-201 NVATSTTTLDS
+201 
-212 ATTAKLMNSDAALL
+212 
-226 KVSLA
+226 
-231 NATPE
+231 
-236 IKPVVQPNTLQL
+236 
-248 DAESSMSWSVENTEP
+248 
-263 TKTLLNAAA
+263 
-272 PVANE
+272 ANE

-294 KPTTPAAVELP
+294 KPTTPAVVVLP

-326 QFAKRLESKMA
+326 QFAKRLEAKIA
-337 LLKAPETMFSKAK
+337 LLKAPENMFSNAK
-350 PTYAISAPLNIEA
+350 PASVVSTPINIEA
-363 SAVILPDPV
+363 NAIILPDPV
-372 LDTLVIDTELT
+372 LDTLVIDTELS
-383 GQELQSVLSHKQET
+383 GQELQSVLSHQQEKAS
-397 GGENK
+397 ENN
-402 DTSTP
+402 DVSAPSTDE
-407 TTSNVS
+407 VS

-426 ISQRVAEA
+426 ISQRLAEA

-442 IARGDW
+442 IDRGDW

-493 KLRQTLGNLGM
+493 KLRQTLGDLGM

-524 PGQQQHQG
+524 PDQQQNQS

-553 ASKTGSTDGLDV
+553 ASKNGRTDGLDV

>member
-1 MTASIHSPPAS
+1 MTASIHSPAAS
-12 PIHAKKPVNTGLSA
+12 PIHAKKPVNTGLNT

-49 AQGQKLAASADA
+49 AQGQKVAASDDA
-61 ASPAANELQAQPL
+61 ASPAASELQAQPL

-115 TEAPSDTHTELEA
+115 TGAASDTPTELEA
-128 AANLTITPAVEAASA
+128 AANLTITPA
-143 LNSLNVNT
+143 
-151 VPSTITL
+151 L
-158 EAASALNSLNIN
+158 EAASALNSLNGN
-170 TVPST
+170 ADPST
-175 ITLEAASALNSLN
+175 LDAATLKVVTLPTTLDAATLKVVTLP
-188 VNVDTTSLDVAKL
+188 
-201 NVATSTTTLDS
+201 TTLDS
-212 ATTAKLMNSDAALL
+212 DTTTKLMNSDAALL
-226 KVSLA
+226 KASLT
-231 NATPE
+231 NASPE
-236 IKPVVQPNTLQL
+236 IKPAAQPNTLQL
-248 DAESSMSWSVENTEP
+248 DADSSISWSVENAEQ
-263 TKTLLNAAA
+263 TKTLLTSPT

-294 KPTTPAAVELP
+294 KPTTPAVVILP

-316 SLLFAAPEAA
+316 SLIFAAPEAA
-326 QFAKRLESKMA
+326 QFAKRLEAKMA
-337 LLKAPETMFSKAK
+337 LLKAPENVFSNAK
-350 PTYAISAPLNIEA
+350 PTSLVSTPINIEA
-363 SAVILPDPV
+363 SAIILPDPV
-372 LDTLVIDTELT
+372 LDTLVIDTELS
-383 GQELQSVLSHKQET
+383 GQELQSVLSHQQDKASEDNDVT
-397 GGENK
+397 AP
-402 DTSTP
+402 S
-407 TTSNVS
+407 TSNVS

-493 KLRQTLGNLGM
+493 KLRQTLGDLGM

-524 PGQQQHQG
+524 PDQQQHQG

>member
-1 MTASIHSPPAS
+1 
-12 PIHAKKPVNTGLSA
+12 
-26 ETGDKPPE
+26 

-115 TEAPSDTHTELEA
+115 TEAASDTPTELEA
-128 AANLTITPAVEAASA
+128 VANLITATTAPSSPSLDAASA
-143 LNSLNVNT
+143 LNSLNVNI
-151 VPSTITL
+151 VPSTTTL
-158 EAASALNSLNIN
+158 D
-170 TVPST
+170 
-175 ITLEAASALNSLN
+175 AASALNSLN
-188 VNVDTTSLDVAKL
+188 VNVDTTPLDVAKL

-212 ATTAKLMNSDAALL
+212 AITAKLMNSDAALL
-226 KVSLA
+226 KASPA
-231 NATPE
+231 NGTPE
-236 IKPVVQPNTLQL
+236 IKPAVQPNTLQL

-326 QFAKRLESKMA
+326 QFAKRLEVKMA
-337 LLKAPETMFSKAK
+337 LLKAPENMFSKAK
-350 PTYAISAPLNIEA
+350 PTAAISAPLNIEA

-553 ASKTGSTDGLDV
+553 ASKTGSADGLDV

>member
-1 MTASIHSPPAS
+1 
-12 PIHAKKPVNTGLSA
+12 
-26 ETGDKPPE
+26 

-115 TEAPSDTHTELEA
+115 TEAASDTPTELEA
-128 AANLTITPAVEAASA
+128 VANLITATTAPSSPALDAASA
-143 LNSLNVNT
+143 LNSLNVNI
-151 VPSTITL
+151 VPSTTTL
-158 EAASALNSLNIN
+158 D
-170 TVPST
+170 
-175 ITLEAASALNSLN
+175 AASALNSLN
-188 VNVDTTSLDVAKL
+188 VNVDTTPLDVAKL

-212 ATTAKLMNSDAALL
+212 AITAKLMNSDAALL
-226 KVSLA
+226 KASPA
-231 NATPE
+231 NGTPE
-236 IKPVVQPNTLQL
+236 IKPAVQPNTLQL

-326 QFAKRLESKMA
+326 QFAKRLEVKMA
-337 LLKAPETMFSKAK
+337 LLKAPENMFSKAK
-350 PTYAISAPLNIEA
+350 PTAAISAPLNIEA

-553 ASKTGSTDGLDV
+553 ASKTGSADGLDV

>member
-1 MTASIHSPPAS
+1 MTASIHSPAAS
-12 PIHAKKPVNTGLSA
+12 PIHAKKPVNTGLST
-26 ETGDKPPE
+26 ETGEKPPE

-49 AQGQKLAASADA
+49 AQGQKLAASDDP
-61 ASPAANELQAQPL
+61 ASPAASELQAQPL

-102 DEKALSLIFQAKP
+102 DEKALSLIFQVKP
-115 TEAPSDTHTELEA
+115 TEAPSGAPTELEA
-128 AANLTITPAVEAASA
+128 AANLTITP
-143 LNSLNVNT
+143 
-151 VPSTITL
+151 TL
-158 EAASALNSLNIN
+158 EAASAINSLDGNADP
-170 TVPST
+170 T
-175 ITLEAASALNSLN
+175 
-188 VNVDTTSLDVAKL
+188 
-201 NVATSTTTLDS
+201 TTTLDE
-212 ATTAKLMNSDAALL
+212 AKLKVVTLPTTLDSNTTTKLINSDAALL
-226 KVSLA
+226 KASLA
-231 NATPE
+231 NANPE
-236 IKPVVQPNTLQL
+236 IKAAAQPNTLQL
-248 DAESSMSWSVENTEP
+248 DANSSMSWSVENVEQ
-263 TKTLLNAAA
+263 TKTLLNAGA

-277 VLKPVLF
+277 VLKPLLF

-326 QFAKRLESKMA
+326 QFAKRLEAKMA
-337 LLKAPETMFSKAK
+337 LLKAPENMFSNPK
-350 PTYAISAPLNIEA
+350 PTSLVSNPVNIEA
-363 SAVILPDPV
+363 SAVILPDPI

-402 DTSTP
+402 DLSSP
-407 TTSNVS
+407 SASNVS
-413 QTDADER
+413 QTDAEER

-434 LGQRLSAQ
+434 LGQRLAAQ

-493 KLRQTLGNLGM
+493 KLRQTLGDLGM

-524 PGQQQHQG
+524 PDQQQHQG

>member
-1 MTASIHSPPAS
+1 MTASIHSPAAS
-12 PIHAKKPVNTGLSA
+12 PIHAKKPVNTGLST

-49 AQGQKLAASADA
+49 AQGQKVAASADA

-115 TEAPSDTHTELEA
+115 TGAASDMPTELEVA
-128 AANLTITPAVEAASA
+128 AHLTITPA
-143 LNSLNVNT
+143 
-151 VPSTITL
+151 L
-158 EAASALNSLNIN
+158 EAASALNSLNEN
-170 TVPST
+170 ADPST
-175 ITLEAASALNSLN
+175 LDAATLKVVTLPTTFDAATL
-188 VNVDTTSLDVAKL
+188 K
-201 NVATSTTTLDS
+201 VATLPITLDS
-212 ATTAKLMNSDAALL
+212 DTTTKLMNSDVALL
-226 KVSLA
+226 KASLT
-231 NATPE
+231 NASPE
-236 IKPVVQPNTLQL
+236 IKPAVQPNTLQL
-248 DAESSMSWSVENTEP
+248 DADSSISWSVENAEQ
-263 TKTLLNAAA
+263 TKTLLTSPT

-294 KPTTPAAVELP
+294 KPTTPAVVVLP

-326 QFAKRLESKMA
+326 QFAKRLEAKIA
-337 LLKAPETMFSKAK
+337 LLKAPENMFSNAK
-350 PTYAISAPLNIEA
+350 PASVVSTPINIEA
-363 SAVILPDPV
+363 SAIILPDPI
-372 LDTLVIDTELT
+372 LDTLVIDTELS
-383 GQELQSVLSHKQET
+383 GQELQSVLSHQQEKAS
-397 GGENK
+397 ENN
-402 DTSTP
+402 DVSAPSTD
-407 TTSNVS
+407 NVS

-493 KLRQTLGNLGM
+493 KLRQTLGDLGM

-524 PGQQQHQG
+524 PDQQQHQS